1 MLVSVVAEGF
11 WQSTGPDKGNS
22 EAGPLRRPKLI
33 YSLTAKGID
42 LAPVLTEMVLWV
54 ARHERTENQALIRLM
69 REDTKQFN
77 AEIRQLWASPRSI
90 RP

>member
-1 MLVSVVAEGF
+1 LLVTNE
-11 WQSTGPDKGNS
+11 P
-22 EAGPLRRPKLI
+22 
-33 YSLTAKGID
+33 
-42 LAPVLTEMVLWV
+42 
-54 ARHERTENQALIRLM
+54 ENQALIRLM